1 MRDIDFSELSV
12 IDGDVIYLDATG
24 VSQVT
29 MPDAGQLF
37 SGEFV
42 RFGSDLIVQSDGAPD
57 VRITDYFRQGEPAD
71 LLSPDGAILRG
82 DLVERLA
89 GPEAPGQYA
98 QVGETQLADPIGQVE
113 SVEGTAYAQR
123 TDGTRVQLDVGSQV
137 YENDVVFTQSD
148 SKVSVTF
155 ADGTIFSLASDS
167 RMVLDELV
175 YEVGGDQN
183 KAVFDLIEGGFV
195 FIAGEVAKTGD
206 MDVNT
211 PTATMGIRGTT
222 VKVDMATNAGV
233 TTVSVSLNQDP
244 DGEYGEIELLDLD
257 GNLIATIT
265 SSDKKWIISP
275 VDGETQAVD
284 RTAGDFADD
293 ADILADAAKAYALA
307 YERVENGE
315 TFVEL
320 GTSSRQRGT
329 QNPVGENQ
337 ANPQN
342 DGAPGDKGRN
352 DLNDEPSGGNN
363 NNTPDGLENE
373 TRFQTDEAPVVR
385 EVQDDSVTSGEDAT
399 IVVSVL
405 ANDTGD
411 SLILVSATDGSNGTT
426 TLNGDGTITYTPN
439 ENFSGVD
446 SFSYTVSD
454 GQGGSDTA
462 TVTVT
467 VTPVNDAPV
476 AQDDSAVTAEDGNV
490 QIAVLD
496 NDSDVDGNPLSVT
509 QATAQNG
516 TVVINPDGTLSYT
529 PDADFNG
536 TDTIGYTVSD
546 GQGGSDTATV
556 TVNVGAV
563 NDAPVAQDDSAVTAE
578 DGNVQIAVL
587 DNDSDVDGNPLS
599 VTQATAQNGTVVIN
613 PDGTLSYTPDADFNG
628 TDTIGYTVSD
638 GQGGSDTATVTV
650 NVGAVNDAPVAQD
663 DSAVT
668 AEDGNV
674 QIAVLDNDSDVDGN
688 PLSVTQATAQ
698 NGTVVINPDGT
709 LSYTPD
715 ADFNGT
721 DTIGYTV
728 SDGQGGS
735 DTATVTV
742 NVGAVNDAPVAQDDS
757 AVTAEDSNVQIA
769 VLDNDSD
776 VDGNP
781 LSVTQATAQNGTV
794 VINPDGTL
802 SYTPDA
808 DFNGTDTIGY
818 TVSDGQGG
826 SDTAT
831 VTVNVGAVNDA
842 PVAQD
847 DSA

>member
-113 SVEGTAYAQR
+113 SVEGIAYAQR
-123 TDGTRVQLDVGSQV
+123 TDGTRVELDVGSQV

-222 VKVDMATNAGV
+222 VKVDMETKAGV

-244 DGEYGEIELLDLD
+244 DGGYGEIELLDLE

-293 ADILADAAKAYALA
+293 ADILADAANAYALA
-307 YERVENGE
+307 YGRVENGE

-329 QNPVGENQ
+329 QNPVGENE

-352 DLNDEPSGGNN
+352 DLDDEPSGGNN
-363 NNTPDGLENE
+363 NNTSDGLEKE
-373 TRFQTDEAPVVR
+373 TRFQTDEEPVVR
-385 EVQDDSVTSGEDAT
+385 VVQDDSVTNGEDAT

-411 SLILVSATDGSNGTT
+411 SLTLVSATDGSNGTT
-426 TLNGDGTITYTPN
+426 TLNGDGTITYTPDQ
-439 ENFSGVD
+439 NFSGVD
-446 SFSYTVSD
+446 RFTYTVSD
-454 GQGGSDTA
+454 GQDVDTA
-462 TVTVT
+462 EVTVN

-476 AQDDSAVTAEDGNV
+476 AQDDSAVTAEDTSV
-490 QIAVLD
+490 QIAVLG
-496 NDSDVDGNPLSVT
+496 NDSDVDGDALSVT
-509 QATAQNG
+509 QATAQHG
-516 TVVINPDGTLSYT
+516 SVQINNDGTLSYT

-536 TDTIGYTVSD
+536 TDTISYTVSD
-546 GQGGSDTATV
+546 GQDVDTAEV

-578 DGNVQIAVL
+578 DTSVQIAVL
-587 DNDSDVDGNPLS
+587 GNDSDVDGDALS
-599 VTQATAQNGTVVIN
+599 VTQATAQHGSVQIN
-613 PDGTLSYTPDADFNG
+613 NDGTLSYTPDADFNG
-628 TDTIGYTVSD
+628 TDTISYTVSD
-638 GQGGSDTATVTV
+638 GQDVDTAEVTV

-668 AEDGNV
+668 AEDTSV
-674 QIAVLDNDSDVDGN
+674 QIAVLGNDSDVDGDA
-688 PLSVTQATAQ
+688 LSVTQATAQ
-698 NGTVVINPDGT
+698 HGSVQINNDGT

-721 DTIGYTV
+721 DTISYTV
-728 SDGQGGS
+728 SDGQ
-735 DTATVTV
+735 
-742 NVGAVNDAPVAQDDS
+742 
-757 AVTAEDSNVQIA
+757 
-769 VLDNDSD
+769 D
-776 VDGNP
+776 VD
-781 LSVTQATAQNGTV
+781 
-794 VINPDGTL
+794 
-802 SYTPDA
+802 
-808 DFNGTDTIGY
+808 
-818 TVSDGQGG
+818 
-826 SDTAT
+826 
-831 VTVNVGAVNDA
+831 
-842 PVAQD
+842 
-847 DSA
+847 

>member
-1 MRDIDFSELSV
+1 MRDIDFSDLSV
-12 IDGDVIYLDATG
+12 IDGDVIYLDAVG

-123 TDGTRVQLDVGSQV
+123 TDGTRVELDVGSQV
-137 YENDVVFTQSD
+137 FENDVVFTQSN

-244 DGEYGEIELLDLD
+244 DGGYGEIELLDLE

-307 YERVENGE
+307 YDRVENGE

-329 QNPVGENQ
+329 QNPVGENE

-352 DLNDEPSGGNN
+352 DLNDDPSGGNN
-363 NNTPDGLENE
+363 NNTSDGLEKE
-373 TRFQTDEAPVVR
+373 TRFQTDEEPVVR
-385 EVQDDSVTSGEDAT
+385 VVQDDSVTNGEDAT

-411 SLILVSATDGSNGTT
+411 SLTLVSATDGLNGTT
-426 TLNGDGTITYTPN
+426 ALNDDGTITYTPN

-446 SFSYTVSD
+446 SFSYTASD

-476 AQDDSAVTAEDGNV
+476 AQDDSAVTAEDSNV

-496 NDSDVDGNPLSVT
+496 NDSDVDGDALSVT
-509 QATAQNG
+509 QATAQHG
-516 TVVINPDGTLSYT
+516 TVLINADGTLSYS

-536 TDTIGYTVSD
+536 TDTISYTVSD
-546 GQGGSDTATV
+546 GEGGSDTAEVTV
-556 TVNVGAV
+556 TVGAV

-578 DGNVQIAVL
+578 DSNVQIAVL
-587 DNDSDVDGNPLS
+587 GNDSDVDGDALS
-599 VTQATAQNGTVVIN
+599 VTQATALNGSVVIN
-613 PDGTLSYTPDADFNG
+613 GDGTLSYTPKADFNG
-628 TDTIGYTVSD
+628 TDTISYTVSD
-638 GQGGSDTATVTV
+638 GLGGSDTAEVTVT
-650 NVGAVNDAPVAQD
+650 
-663 DSAVT
+663 
-668 AEDGNV
+668 
-674 QIAVLDNDSDVDGN
+674 
-688 PLSVTQATAQ
+688 
-698 NGTVVINPDGT
+698 
-709 LSYTPD
+709 
-715 ADFNGT
+715 
-721 DTIGYTV
+721 
-728 SDGQGGS
+728 
-735 DTATVTV
+735 
-742 NVGAVNDAPVAQDDS
+742 VGAVNDAPVAQDDS

-769 VLDNDSD
+769 VLDND
-776 VDGNP
+776 
-781 LSVTQATAQNGTV
+781 
-794 VINPDGTL
+794 
-802 SYTPDA
+802 
-808 DFNGTDTIGY
+808 
-818 TVSDGQGG
+818 
-826 SDTAT
+826 
-831 VTVNVGAVNDA
+831 
-842 PVAQD
+842 
-847 DSA
+847 